1 MSECM
6 GRMARTLRRKTR
18 DNGDGGKVE
27 GGGEMT
33 VAANGNGS
41 IPQIQELQ
49 NLMDFQKNKVE
60 AIKASY
66 SQQNTQLARAN
77 SSLMMKLSEIE
88 GKISELVRENVTL
101 RSKVSMGQLNYKKRL
116 SEQLDVLES
125 GISYR
130 VEEIFLMF
138 DSVRAKEGLTATGS
152 EKSGQLRSILRKR
165 RSLGSSQG
173 DSKSTNSIQFLEA
186 ANQVIGASEV
196 GVPVNKGESTA
207 DQEENAARRKR
218 RKSSRR
224 ESIFLPEDFELPSQ
238 EPKPSEGGADEENSE
253 NDHGRMELPSTINSE
268 QEVGQAAENGE
279 DDHGRMELPINSLHE
294 QEVDQAEEQG
304 IRQPT
309 DDIEIPPEHNEE
321 SAHADGSFS
330 FANSIIDYLIP
341 EETAPSVSL
350 NTEQSSSK
358 IEVFRDEPESTSS
371 SQNGENRKEQ
381 TFVPLSSQTKAK
393 HSRSAPAA
401 RSRKSMVD
409 EVMPTTNNGNA
420 ACDIEFTRVRRTRG
434 KAIDYKLPSL
444 RAKMRRPTE
453 KLVDATTF
461 TNIHELQVTNARKSY
476 KRNSSRKGTNST
488 AAVALKETVIPGGAW
503 PKDTSDQSQKDKE
516 IKKSEQEHNSNQPS
530 FKNVLPER
538 IATPREKST
547 TECQPILKDITNRPK
562 TSKTRKLLKSAIIND
577 ICDNN
582 IGMSDDTTDSLGSN
596 GSSFRLN
603 EEDLS
608 VFDLI
613 GSDKAKPTNKTYRA
627 KSKKLT
633 TK

>member
-1 MSECM
+1 
-6 GRMARTLRRKTR
+6 MARTLRRKTK

-27 GGGEMT
+27 GAGEMT
-33 VAANGNGS
+33 VAANNGES

-77 SSLMMKLSEIE
+77 SSLMVKLSEIE
-88 GKISELVRENVTL
+88 NKISELVQENVTL
-101 RSKVSMGQLNYKKRL
+101 RSKVSIGEMNYKRRL

-125 GISYR
+125 GISHR

-138 DSVRAKEGLTATGS
+138 DSVRAKEGLTCS
-152 EKSGQLRSILRKR
+152 DKSGQLRSILRKR

-173 DSKSTNSIQFLEA
+173 DNKSANSIQFLDA
-186 ANQVIGASEV
+186 ANQVIGAPELEASASN
-196 GVPVNKGESTA
+196 GDSAAN
-207 DQEENAARRKR
+207 QEENAARRKR

-238 EPKPSEGGADEENSE
+238 EPVSNPSEGGVDEENGE
-253 NDHGRMELPSTINSE
+253 NDHGGMELLSIIDGLNEQEAGQAILQPTNDIELPS
-268 QEVGQAAENGE
+268 
-279 DDHGRMELPINSLHE
+279 
-294 QEVDQAEEQG
+294 
-304 IRQPT
+304 
-309 DDIEIPPEHNEE
+309 EHNEQN
-321 SAHADGSFS
+321 AHADGSFS
-330 FANSIIDYLIP
+330 FTNSIIDYSIP
-341 EETAPSVSL
+341 EETAPSATT
-350 NTEQSSSK
+350 NTEQSSSSK
-358 IEVFRDEPESTSS
+358 IEVFRDEPESKSS
-371 SQNGENRKEQ
+371 SQNGEDRKEQ
-381 TFVPLSSQTKAK
+381 TFVPLSSQSKAK
-393 HSRSAPAA
+393 HSRRAPTA

-420 ACDIEFTRVRRTRG
+420 ACDIEFTRIRRTRG

-461 TNIHELQVTNARKSY
+461 TNIHELQVTNARRSY
-476 KRNSSRKGTNST
+476 KKSSNRKGASATT
-488 AAVALKETVIPGGAW
+488 AAALKETVIAGDAW
-503 PKDTSDQSQKDKE
+503 HKDARDQSRKDKE
-516 IKKSEQEHNSNQPS
+516 AGKLEQEHNCNQPS
-530 FKNVLPER
+530 SKGPLPER
-538 IATPREKST
+538 VGVQREKAT

-562 TSKTRKLLKSAIIND
+562 ISKTRKLLKSAIIND

-582 IGMSDDTTDSLGSN
+582 VGMSDDTTDSLGSN

-627 KSKKLT
+627 KSRKLI

>member
-1 MSECM
+1 
-6 GRMARTLRRKTR
+6 MARTLRRKTR
-18 DNGDGGKVE
+18 DNGDGGKIE
-27 GGGEMT
+27 GVGEMT
-33 VAANGNGS
+33 VTAKNGES

-77 SSLMMKLSEIE
+77 SSLMMKLSDIE
-88 GKISELVRENVTL
+88 NKISELVQENVTL
-101 RSKVSMGQLNYKKRL
+101 RSKVSISELNYKRRL
-116 SEQLDVLES
+116 TEQLDVLEN
-125 GISYR
+125 GISHR

-138 DSVRAKEGLTATGS
+138 DSVRAKEGLKVTS
-152 EKSGQLRSILRKR
+152 SSDKSSQLRSILRKR

-173 DSKSTNSIQFLEA
+173 DNKSTNSIQFLEA

-196 GVPVNKGESTA
+196 DGSEGKGDNVG

-238 EPKPSEGGADEENSE
+238 EPVSKPSEDGVDEQNGE
-253 NDHGRMELPSTINSE
+253 NDHGRTELPSTIDGFHE
-268 QEVGQAAENGE
+268 QEVGQT
-279 DDHGRMELPINSLHE
+279 
-294 QEVDQAEEQG
+294 EEQV
-304 IRQPT
+304 ILQPT
-309 DDIEIPPEHNEE
+309 DDIELPSEHNEQN
-321 SAHADGSFS
+321 AHADGSFS
-330 FANSIIDYLIP
+330 FTNSIIDYSIP
-341 EETAPSVSL
+341 EEIAPSAST
-350 NTEQSSSK
+350 NTEQSSSSK

-381 TFVPLSSQTKAK
+381 TFVPLSSQSKAK
-393 HSRSAPAA
+393 HSRRAPAA
-401 RSRKSMVD
+401 RSRKSMID

-420 ACDIEFTRVRRTRG
+420 ACDIQFTRIRRTRG

-461 TNIHELQVTNARKSY
+461 TNIHELQVTNARRSY
-476 KRNSSRKGTNST
+476 KKSSSRKSASSTT
-488 AAVALKETVIPGGAW
+488 AAPLKETVIPGDAW
-503 PKDTSDQSQKDKE
+503 RKDVSDQSQNDKE
-516 IKKSEQEHNSNQPS
+516 AGKLEQEHNCNKPNSKSVPPE
-530 FKNVLPER
+530 NV
-538 IATPREKST
+538 ATSRES
-547 TECQPILKDITNRPK
+547 QPILKDITNRPK

-582 IGMSDDTTDSLGSN
+582 IGMNDDTTDSLGSN